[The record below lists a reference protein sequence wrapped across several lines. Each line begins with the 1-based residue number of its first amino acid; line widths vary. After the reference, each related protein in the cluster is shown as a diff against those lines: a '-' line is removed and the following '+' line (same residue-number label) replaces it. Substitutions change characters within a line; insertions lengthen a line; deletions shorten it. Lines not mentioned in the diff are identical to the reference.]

1 MATAR
6 GGTYSENPEMDGH
19 ECEPIHKDHLDLGYV
34 CFEPDSE
41 DEYLE
46 EGPCAGEYNEF
57 TQDRFKTSEKI
68 VVLEINGHSFCH
80 PYDSLM
86 EFWENVDQQAVEWVK
101 KAGVAEVEPDGHG
114 SEPRLNSPIWFK
126 HIQTGM
132 WIPAYVRRYLL
143 DNPPAPGVATAIR
156 LERDGIML
164 IGNRYG
170 TFGMSQIH
178 GHPPGEPIL
187 RAIGLEGVVLQDDDI
202 HSENL
207 RFELDEE
214 QLAQFY
220 REMLGSLPPPAPTP
234 EQRVHPSDENT
245 ISVGDDPY
253 FSEPQNIRMAMFD
266 VQKAIPWLRKFTT
279 ESMVAM
285 MIEAY
290 DAAGLQL
297 PDGGTY
303 HTRVDNY
310 GTTPEYV
317 VWDSRN
323 VDNLRSDTSLHS
335 PNIDTIVFLVDSED
349 LQSTNSGR
357 NFDLF
362 IHIYTNDGIDVK
374 VHELEPPDLVEAV
387 AKLVLRDEGASAYY
401 AAMANWRRF

>member
-1 MATAR
+1 MFRYDCDTAGTQRECFQYRNSCEWRNNTCRRKTPRAMATAR

-101 KAGVAEVEPDGHG
+101 KAGVAEVAVDGIG

-164 IGNRYG
+164 MGNRYG
-170 TFGMSQIH
+170 IHGMSLIH

-187 RAIGLEGVVLQDDDI
+187 RAIGIEGVVLQDADI
-202 HSENL
+202 HTENL
-207 RFELDEE
+207 LHSGALFPPMLDWPLFPPNMPHLPPLPPMTPEEEEELEELDRRLEE
-214 QLAQFY
+214 EALMRRIEEERGSVQRSGRQ
-220 REMLGSLPPPAPTP
+220 RERIRREREERAPESVDELREREEREEVERRIRMRRMGNSGRWGIQGTLPPPP
-234 EQRVHPSDENT
+234 
-245 ISVGDDPY
+245 
-253 FSEPQNIRMAMFD
+253 F
-266 VQKAIPWLRKFTT
+266 
-279 ESMVAM
+279 
-285 MIEAY
+285 
-290 DAAGLQL
+290 
-297 PDGGTY
+297 
-303 HTRVDNY
+303 
-310 GTTPEYV
+310 
-317 VWDSRN
+317 
-323 VDNLRSDTSLHS
+323 
-335 PNIDTIVFLVDSED
+335 
-349 LQSTNSGR
+349 
-357 NFDLF
+357 
-362 IHIYTNDGIDVK
+362 
-374 VHELEPPDLVEAV
+374 
-387 AKLVLRDEGASAYY
+387 
-401 AAMANWRRF
+401 